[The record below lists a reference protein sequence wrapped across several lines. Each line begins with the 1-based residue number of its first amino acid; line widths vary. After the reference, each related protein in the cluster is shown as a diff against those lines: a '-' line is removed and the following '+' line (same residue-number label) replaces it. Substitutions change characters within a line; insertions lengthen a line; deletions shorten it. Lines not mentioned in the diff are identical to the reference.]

1 MSFAKESCFK
11 ENCVEEIVNRGF
23 LYQCTNI
30 EKLKNL
36 DEKIVAYVGFD
47 CTAKS
52 LHIGNLVTLMMM
64 RLLQK
69 YGHQVIIVIGGA
81 TSKIGDPSF
90 RDKARPVLSDEEID
104 NNIQGIKYSISKFL
118 DLKNV
123 IMVNNADW
131 LCKYS
136 YIDVLKEFGSYFSVN
151 RMLTQESVKSR
162 LEKKHHFSFLEFNY
176 MLLQSIDFYH
186 LHKNYNCNMQ
196 IGGSDQWGN
205 IIMGVDL
212 IHKICSKE
220 VFGLTIPLIT
230 TASGSKMGKTAQGA
244 IWLNED
250 LLSPY
255 DYFQYWRN
263 IDDKDLLKFAKL
275 YSSLEDSKIE
285 ELAKKNIN
293 EAKKELAFILTEL
306 CHGVKKAQEAKDT
319 AKAIFEKTDVSLSK
333 SSLPSINIEMKNLE
347 EGTLLS
353 DILVMSEI
361 ASSKSSARKL
371 ILGNG
376 VKINDIK
383 ISDQYFKITKD
394 HLLAEENYIKLTTG
408 KKNNILIKL
417 SN

>member
-1 MSFAKESCFK
+1 MGFI
-11 ENCVEEIVNRGF
+11 EEIVNRGF
-23 LYQCTNI
+23 LYQCTNM

-47 CTAKS
+47 CTANS
-52 LHIGNLVTLMMM
+52 LHIGNLLTLMLM
-64 RLLQK
+64 RLFQK
-69 YGHQVIIVIGGA
+69 YRHQVIIVIGGA

-90 RDKARPVLSDEEID
+90 RSKARPVLSDEEISR
-104 NNIQGIKYSISKFL
+104 NIQGIKHSISKFL
-118 DLKNV
+118 DIKKI
-123 IMVNNADW
+123 IMLNNADW
-131 LCKYS
+131 FYKYN

-151 RMLTQESVKSR
+151 RMLTQESVKLR
-162 LEKKHHFSFLEFNY
+162 LEKKYHLSFLEFNY
-176 MLLQSIDFYH
+176 MLLQAIDFHY
-186 LHKNYNCNMQ
+186 LHKNYNCNVQ

-230 TASGSKMGKTAQGA
+230 TASGAKMGKTAQGA
-244 IWLNED
+244 VWLNED

-275 YSSLEDSKIE
+275 YSDLKNSKIE
-285 ELAKKNIN
+285 ELSKKNIN
-293 EAKKELAFILTEL
+293 DAKKELAFILTEL
-306 CHGVKKAQEAKDT
+306 CHGPKKAQEARDI
-319 AKAIFEKTDVSLSK
+319 AKAIFEKNDVSLS
-333 SSLPSINIEMKNLE
+333 SSLLPSINIKMDNLK
-347 EGTLLS
+347 EGILLS
-353 DILVMSEI
+353 DILVISKVVT
-361 ASSKSSARKL
+361 SKSSGRKL

-394 HLLAEENYIKLTTG
+394 HLLIKENYIKLTVG
-408 KKNNILIKL
+408 KKNNILIKP
-417 SN
+417 SV

>member
-1 MSFAKESCFK
+1 MSFI
-11 ENCVEEIVNRGF
+11 EEIVNRGF

-47 CTAKS
+47 CTANS
-52 LHIGNLVTLMMM
+52 LHIGNLLTLMLM
-64 RLLQK
+64 RLFQK
-69 YGHQVIIVIGGA
+69 YGHQVIIIIGGA

-90 RDKARPVLSDEEID
+90 KDKARPVLSDEEISW
-104 NNIQGIKYSISKFL
+104 NIQGIKHSISKFL
-118 DLKNV
+118 DIKKV
-123 IMVNNADW
+123 IMLNNADW
-131 LCKYS
+131 LYKYN

-151 RMLTQESVKSR
+151 RMLTQESVKLR
-162 LEKKHHFSFLEFNY
+162 LGKKHHFSFLEFNY
-176 MLLQSIDFYH
+176 MLLQAIDFHY
-186 LHKNYNCNMQ
+186 LHKNYNCNIQ

-230 TASGSKMGKTAQGA
+230 TASGAKMGKTAQGA
-244 IWLNED
+244 VWLNED
-250 LLSPY
+250 LLPPY

-275 YSSLEDSKIE
+275 YSDLEDSKIE
-285 ELAKKNIN
+285 ELSKKNIN
-293 EAKKELAFILTEL
+293 DAKKELAFILTEL
-306 CHGVKKAQEAKDT
+306 CHGKEKAQNAKET
-319 AKAIFEKTDVSLSK
+319 AKAIFEKNDVSLS
-333 SSLPSINIEMKNLE
+333 SSLLPSIDIKMDNLKD
-347 EGTLLS
+347 GILLS
-353 DILVMSEI
+353 DILVISKVVT
-361 ASSKSSARKL
+361 SKSSARKL

-394 HLLAEENYIKLTTG
+394 HLPIKENYIKLTVG
-408 KKNNILIKL
+408 KKNNILIKP
-417 SN
+417 SV